1 MIFPVKADRESSML
15 ACRMMRVGCHEVYLT
30 VLAMPFCCQNH
41 LRFKTSFI
49 TTFLNRLL
57 RKSFSLKINVLG
69 PSAHPR
75 LENGFVQSTQVNEH
89 IVFSSPGGHLGFSFV
104 IIPCFSLKMT
114 NYCLILTLITS
125 TMNAVGSSFSHP
137 LNSIVL
143 APQKPPD
150 SATLIKDKALIRL
163 F

>member
-1 MIFPVKADRESSML
+1 MKFTLQSWPCLSAVK
-15 ACRMMRVGCHEVYLT
+15 T
-30 VLAMPFCCQNH
+30 IQ
-41 LRFKTSFI
+41 RFKTSFI
-49 TTFLNRLL
+49 TTFLNWLL

-163 F
+163 FQNHLCHSLPCKFGSL